1 MTLHLYLFI
10 PEPGL
15 QHISIVQ
22 AGPPAQATRHR
33 VQLVPQRPHR
43 GPQHVLAPAEAI
55 VEAAAEAIVEAA
67 TEAAVEAEPGP
78 ESGVQRS
85 VHAAGPA

>member
-1 MTLHLYLFI
+1 MYLFI

-22 AGPPAQATRHR
+22 AGPPAQAARHR

-43 GPQHVLAPAEAI
+43 GPQHVLAPAEA
-55 VEAAAEAIVEAA
+55 VATKAA
-67 TEAAVEAEPGP
+67 TEATVEAEAGP
-78 ESGVQRS
+78 ESGVQRP

>member
-1 MTLHLYLFI
+1 MYLFI

-55 VEAAAEAIVEAA
+55 VEAA